1 MKEFEENIEQRCP
14 RLGGRV
20 SFRYCKTM
28 GDDHSVCW
36 KIFDCWW
43 ERFDVVNYLKNNL
56 PKEKYDMLAD
66 SKPKP
71 KVMTLVELAEKA
83 KKEGFVKRS

>member
-1 MKEFEENIEQRCP
+1 MKEIEDNLEQRCP

-20 SFRYCKTM
+20 SLRYCKTG
-28 GDDHSVCW
+28 GDERSICW

-43 ERFDVVNYLKNNL
+43 ERFDVKDYLKNDL
-56 PKEKYDMLAD
+56 SAEKYNILVD

-71 KVMTLVELAEKA
+71 KVVTLVELVEKA
-83 KKEGFVKRS
+83 KERVL

>member
-1 MKEFEENIEQRCP
+1 MKETEDKLEQRCP

-20 SFRYCKTM
+20 SFRYCKTS
-28 GDDHSVCW
+28 GDERSVCW

-43 ERFDVVNYLKNNL
+43 ESFDVEDYLKNDL
-56 PKEKYDMLAD
+56 SEEKYNILVD

-71 KVMTLVELAEKA
+71 KVVTLVELIEKA
-83 KKEGFVKRS
+83 KERVL